1 MIKVEITDKELSQAA
16 SNGISD
22 FLDLII
28 EKTRTA
34 IGGELSA
41 DNMQQM
47 SSQQI
52 TLIGYATLR
61 DELMN
66 GGFIQLIHN
75 GYGAFFF
82 HNPFDVAMR
91 QWGIDDLFKLIRNAK
106 KLYAK
111 YHNDI
116 EQDMTDDE
124 FMALYEKLP
133 YFEDLDDDFVSHEE
147 EWSEDIAHYV
157 DEHLTDFI
165 TII

>member
-91 QWGIDDLFKLIRNAK
+91 QWGINDLFGLRGVRFSGFVDVWDGGGH
-106 KLYAK
+106 L
-111 YHNDI
+111 
-116 EQDMTDDE
+116 T
-124 FMALYEKLP
+124 ALSEPQLWYNFGPHFALGGEVELS
-133 YFEDLDDDFVSHEE
+133 YGFVSEGFKALPCAGFK
-147 EWSEDIAHYV
+147 W
-157 DEHLTDFI
+157 TF
-165 TII
+165 

>member
-82 HNPFDVAMR
+82 P
-91 QWGIDDLFKLIRNAK
+91 QPL
-106 KLYAK
+106 
-111 YHNDI
+111 
-116 EQDMTDDE
+116 
-124 FMALYEKLP
+124 
-133 YFEDLDDDFVSHEE
+133 
-147 EWSEDIAHYV
+147 
-157 DEHLTDFI
+157 
-165 TII
+165 